1 MLRPKGSCRLGFDLK
16 TFVSREIEILQIV
29 IEIPETG
36 SAMIT
41 RMDTN
46 QLPIPIELPVVD
58 VILQLIAPDV
68 EYGQVND
75 LP

>member
-1 MLRPKGSCRLGFDLK
+1 
-16 TFVSREIEILQIV
+16 
-29 IEIPETG
+29 
-36 SAMIT
+36 
-41 RMDTN
+41 MDTN

-58 VILQLIAPDV
+58 VVLQLITPDV